1 MEVWQYFG
9 VGRIEALRV
18 KSLIAFHRK
27 SAIFDGNVHTVL
39 LLKHCIM
46 VLTCCVVDCKNCGGQ
61 ENVSF
66 LQYTGCYRAPWRKT
80 FELSSKRHQEW
91 IARINRKDWT

>member
-18 KSLIAFHRK
+18 TSLIAFHRK

-66 LQYTGCYRAPWRKT
+66 YNIPAVIEHHGEKH
-80 FELSSKRHQEW
+80 LSFHPNGIR
-91 IARINRKDWT
+91 NG